1 MKSNRSILNQL
12 LTLALGFCLSVI
24 SGCNSASRTL
34 PMATQQTDRFPEFML
49 SMHPAVGRDAI
60 WTHYQGDLTLLS
72 FDGKDS
78 YRVPFH
84 VPGTKIG
91 TSFLTDQ
98 IDIDGPVAMNEG
110 RGISVFDLKRKS
122 DLMPFGPGSDYSAN
136 SPTPWIKLTNPTT
149 TITCMQFLPDNGG
162 HIPDDTDSKTHIIKA
177 VLPPFDVV
185 PKNPDAFL
193 GLKSVDHAIFDAGP
207 GAHAFLGPKVIL
219 IRQPKHD
226 SLKVFDKTT
235 EKWLA
240 IDFDFKPTLHPLL
253 DSLNAYRDSLPA
265 IENLRLAETEPFAVM
280 SHATPTSRSQL
291 IIASWKDKVRFTP
304 VLLNGAP
311 FGHVETLLLAPDGKH
326 FLVGDAN
333 ETLYLG
339 TVRESDQGHV
349 ADLKEV
355 QKFTGSYRLSWMGSS
370 RGFVA
375 GVWDEDETDL
385 FIHWL

>member
-1 MKSNRSILNQL
+1 
-12 LTLALGFCLSVI
+12 
-24 SGCNSASRTL
+24 
-34 PMATQQTDRFPEFML
+34 MATQQNDRFPEFIL
-49 SMHPAVGRDAI
+49 SMHPAVGRDAV

-72 FDGKDS
+72 FDAKGSQRKS
-78 YRVPFH
+78 FS
-84 VPGTKIG
+84 VPGTEIG
-91 TSFLTDQ
+91 TTFITDQ
-98 IDIDGPVAMNEG
+98 IEIEGPVAINEG
-110 RGISVFDLKRKS
+110 RGISLLDLQGKKDLLPFVPNFDYKAHRPLPWVRLLRDS
-122 DLMPFGPGSDYSAN
+122 TVLVAMQHDL
-136 SPTPWIKLTNPTT
+136 
-149 TITCMQFLPDNGG
+149 NGE
-162 HIPDDTDSKTHIIKA
+162 SLRIID
-177 VLPPFDVV
+177 VEDQTEILRLSCPPAEQL
-185 PKNPDAFL
+185 PKNPDDYL
-193 GLKSVDHAIFDAGP
+193 GFKSIPHQIFSAGP
-207 GAHAFLGPKVIL
+207 KAQAFLGPKVIL

-226 SLKVFDKTT
+226 SVKVFNETT

-240 IDFDFKPTLHPLL
+240 IDFDLKPTLHPLL

-265 IENLRLAETEPFAVM
+265 IENLRLAETAPFAVM

-311 FGHVETLLLAPDGKH
+311 FGHVEILLLAPDGKH
-326 FLVGDAN
+326 FLVGDGN

-339 TVRESDQGHV
+339 TVRDTDQGYV
-349 ADLKEV
+349 ADLKQV